1 MTVCTCFPASA
12 YEFGIFE
19 YEIINDN
26 QAKIVGCKDFNGGH
40 ISIPSSLT
48 HDGKEYPIVEIG
60 DNAFSNK
67 NISTVDIPEGITTI
81 DDAAF
86 SNNYLRDVVLP
97 QSLTSLSHNAF
108 WGNDLTS
115 VNLPPNVNLQ
125 PNTWGGRNDFFEEA
139 GGEDETIEKVIIE
152 YSDVPLE
159 SNIAVKCGSLILKRQ
174 WNGVCM
180 GIIDTLYVEGDNL
193 RVNAEI
199 LANLTMNT
207 EILDD
212 GVFPKTIT
220 FKGGNMELAGSMV
233 DAAYMRNYA
242 TGRYLVMQGSARVK
256 EININCE
263 NLKFGNRAFSNF
275 SSLDNLN
282 ISVSGTIETAGG
294 LFYNCRSLKNIEL
307 PSLVEIKAGEFQN
320 CTALESL
327 VIPADC
333 RSINNSALL
342 SCNALK
348 EITINPGDNPIIAG
362 VGTFKQIPVET
373 LTLGRNVISGDKPFY
388 GLKSLKKLV
397 LTSEITELEDYA
409 FAGCTELTEIW
420 CESSTP
426 PIIHNNTFQGVS
438 RDKCRV
444 FVKTNEDE
452 YRETD
457 GWDEFFASIK
467 TTDIDKS
474 DVKVESAGGI
484 LTISGFGEA
493 TLAIYSID
501 GTEVAA
507 PRKVSCTYS
516 ASHPAGTYIIV
527 VGQNAIKYKHH

>member
-1 MTVCTCFPASA
+1 MTVCTCFTASA

-115 VNLPPNVNLQ
+115 VNLPSNINIRADSWG
-125 PNTWGGRNDFFEEA
+125 NTFFEGA
-139 GGEDETIEKVIIE
+139 GGEDNTIEKVIIE
-152 YSDVPLE
+152 YSDVPFE
-159 SNIAVKCGSLILKRQ
+159 GNIAVKCGSLILKRQ
-174 WNGVCM
+174 WNGYCA
-180 GIIDTLYVEGDNL
+180 GIIDSLYVEGDNL
-193 RVNAEI
+193 TVSSQIVEDE
-199 LANLTMNT
+199 L
-207 EILDD
+207 
-212 GVFPKTIT
+212 FPKTIT

-275 SSLDNLN
+275 SSLDNMN
-282 ISVSGTIETAGG
+282 ISVSGTIETEGG

-342 SCNALK
+342 SCSALK

-388 GLKSLKKLV
+388 GLKSLKKLI

-426 PIIHNNTFQGVS
+426 PTIHNNTFQGVS